1 VSVVSEPFE
10 NRVRPKLTPLAPAG
24 AGGVAQRAWAQPR
37 VAGKYGLDVQYTQ
50 RPDQVR

>member
-1 VSVVSEPFE
+1 VVSEPPE
-10 NRVRPKLTPLAPAG
+10 KRVRPKLSALAPAG
-24 AGGVAQRAWAQPR
+24 TGGVGQRARVQPG